1 MAAHLVIILCTQ
13 ILALCFFVWFAYSLI
28 SNDKVW
34 IEKMGMANFI
44 VNLAIVVLL
53 IMLLI
58 QSLYIIIRK
67 VFPYLQRPAQYRP
80 VQNWR

>member
-1 MAAHLVIILCTQ
+1 
-13 ILALCFFVWFAYSLI
+13 
-28 SNDKVW
+28 
-34 IEKMGMANFI
+34 
-44 VNLAIVVLL
+44 VLL